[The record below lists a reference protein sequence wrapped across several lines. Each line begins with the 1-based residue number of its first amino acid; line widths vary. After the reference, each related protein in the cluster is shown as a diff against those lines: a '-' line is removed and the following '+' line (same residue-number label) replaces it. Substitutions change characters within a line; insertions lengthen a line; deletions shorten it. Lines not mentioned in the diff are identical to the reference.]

1 MKFRD
6 GARYENLGG
15 QVVMLRAAAAA
26 AVTASF
32 YSPKIWRMALNPAIN
47 KVANLEMGQVRKKK
61 IWKKYKM
68 CPRLG
73 KKGKKGLDKKGIEKV
88 TVRAPLYIVYFLPH
102 F

>member
-47 KVANLEMGQVRKKK
+47 KVANLEMGQLRKKK
-61 IWKKYKM
+61 LEKIQDVSAIGEKRKK
-68 CPRLG
+68 RS
-73 KKGKKGLDKKGIEKV
+73 
-88 TVRAPLYIVYFLPH
+88 R
-102 F
+102 